1 MAGST
6 TTIALAVYLFT
17 DKKPLKRFGAPS
29 GVINT
34 QLKQGVRLEG
44 QSTLNRPSNI
54 ERPTR
59 QRPTSNSEARI
70 RDQKINPI
78 QGE

>member
-6 TTIALAVYLFT
+6 TTTALAVYLFT

-44 QSTLNRPSNI
+44 QSTLNLNI
-54 ERPTR
+54 ER
-59 QRPTSNSEARI
+59 RPTPNAQRRTQRLGFAI
-70 RDQKINPI
+70 KR
-78 QGE
+78 

>member
-6 TTIALAVYLFT
+6 TTTALAVYLFT

-34 QLKQGVRLEG
+34 QLKQGVNKG
-44 QSTLNRPSNI
+44 AVDSKPNI
-54 ERPTR
+54 ERRTPNA
-59 QRPTSNSEARI
+59 QRPTPNVELRGS
-70 RDQKINPI
+70 D
-78 QGE
+78 

>member
-6 TTIALAVYLFT
+6 TTTALAVYLFI

-34 QLKQGVRLEG
+34 QLKQG
-44 QSTLNRPSNI
+44 
-54 ERPTR
+54 
-59 QRPTSNSEARI
+59 
-70 RDQKINPI
+70 IN
-78 QGE
+78 